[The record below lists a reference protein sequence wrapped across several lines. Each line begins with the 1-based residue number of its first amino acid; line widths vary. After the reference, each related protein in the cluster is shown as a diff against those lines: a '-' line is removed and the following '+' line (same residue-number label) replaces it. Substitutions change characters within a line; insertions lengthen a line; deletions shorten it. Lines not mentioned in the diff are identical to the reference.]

1 MFVYYTFTYCII
13 IYMCIKYCWLCVYY
27 PCPMSRICIHKYA
40 MKFWIFILSLSLL
53 YLYINMLSLSI
64 QLIFFFCIFSFF
76 VIFPPYMVYYCNL
89 ALVAIVN
96 ILISSNTSIAYL
108 KRTLVYSDLPLLAY
122 NIFESIFRDTF
133 SFSLSFP
140 CISIVSS
147 FFLLIIIDSIG
158 EIKLLISR
166 HYSMWVMF
174 SINLVLKFFVFF
186 LLFNLY
192 IAHIYYIRVIILNIE
207 NSSKQ
212 KDFPIESSFS
222 QATGS
227 DFAKA

>member
-1 MFVYYTFTYCII
+1 
-13 IYMCIKYCWLCVYY
+13 
-27 PCPMSRICIHKYA
+27 
-40 MKFWIFILSLSLL
+40 
-53 YLYINMLSLSI
+53 
-64 QLIFFFCIFSFF
+64 
-76 VIFPPYMVYYCNL
+76 
-89 ALVAIVN
+89 
-96 ILISSNTSIAYL
+96 
-108 KRTLVYSDLPLLAY
+108 
-122 NIFESIFRDTF
+122 
-133 SFSLSFP
+133 
-140 CISIVSS
+140 
-147 FFLLIIIDSIG
+147 
-158 EIKLLISR
+158 
-166 HYSMWVMF
+166 MF